1 MVSVRPN
8 GILAAG
14 RAVRCAALGVALLAF
29 GACSGAKRD
38 DSAATS
44 DTAPAAA
51 ATPPPSP
58 YVADIPPWPADTTA
72 SGVDRDGRLRA
83 ALAARVPSCGGE
95 TPVVAPDSVGALF
108 PGMPLANL
116 FGRCPHPLQLWHRD
130 NGQYIPALAVKLG
143 NALLLMDASGTMADA
158 VVIRITAVSG
168 ARTTEGIGPGS
179 SLAEA
184 QRAYGAPTWRRDQCA
199 VDALFDS
206 RPGLVIHTT
215 FPDNGSDAYTCEDIR
230 RFGTGSDFSHF
241 PRGAT
246 VGWIAAELVDVD

>member
-8 GILAAG
+8 GIHAAG
-14 RAVRCAALGVALLAF
+14 RTVLGAALGVTLLAA
-29 GACSGAKRD
+29 GACSGSKRD
-38 DSAATS
+38 DSGATPDTTPAAT
-44 DTAPAAA
+44 TPA
-51 ATPPPSP
+51 PSP

-72 SGVDRDGRLRA
+72 SAVDRDGRLRA
-83 ALAARVPSCGGE
+83 ELAAKVPSCGGE
-95 TPVVAPDSVGALF
+95 TPVVAQDSVGSLF

-116 FGRCPHPLQLWHRD
+116 FGRCAHPLQLWHRD

-158 VVIRITAVSG
+158 VIIRIAAVSG
-168 ARTTEGIGPGS
+168 ARTSEGIGPGS
-179 SLAEA
+179 SLAEV

-199 VDALFDS
+199 VDAIFDS
-206 RPGLVIHTT
+206 RPGLVVHTT

-230 RFGTGSDFSHF
+230 RFGTGGDFSHF

>member
-8 GILAAG
+8 GIHPAG
-14 RAVRCAALGVALLAF
+14 RTVLGAALGVTLLAA
-29 GACSGAKRD
+29 GACSGSKRD
-38 DSAATS
+38 DSGATS
-44 DTAPAAA
+44 DTAAAP
-51 ATPPPSP
+51 ATPAPSP

-72 SGVDRDGRLRA
+72 SAVDRDGRLRA
-83 ALAARVPSCGGE
+83 ELAAKVPSCGGE
-95 TPVVAPDSVGALF
+95 TPVVAQDSVGPLF

-116 FGRCPHPLQLWHRD
+116 FGRCAHPLQLWHRD

-143 NALLLMDASGTMADA
+143 NALLLMDVSGTMADA
-158 VVIRITAVSG
+158 VIIRIAAVSG
-168 ARTTEGIGPGS
+168 ARTSEGIGPGS
-179 SLAEA
+179 SLAEV

-199 VDALFDS
+199 VDAIFDS
-206 RPGLVIHTT
+206 RPGLVVHTT

>member
-8 GILAAG
+8 GTLAAG
-14 RAVRCAALGVALLAF
+14 RTVRGAALGVALLAA
-29 GACSGAKRD
+29 GACSGTKRD
-38 DSAATS
+38 GAGAPS
-44 DTAPAAA
+44 DTAAPAAA
-51 ATPPPSP
+51 TPAPSP

-72 SGVDRDGRLRA
+72 SAVDRDGRLRA
-83 ALAARVPSCGGE
+83 ELAAKVPSCGSE
-95 TPVVAPDSVGALF
+95 TPVVAQDSVGALF

-116 FGRCPHPLQLWHRD
+116 FGRCQHPLQLWHRD

-158 VVIRITAVSG
+158 VIIRITAVSG
-168 ARTTEGIGPGS
+168 ARTSEGVGPGTP
-179 SLAEA
+179 LAEV
-184 QRAYGAPTWRRDQCA
+184 QRAYGAPTWRRDQCG
-199 VDALFDS
+199 VDAIFDS
-206 RPGLVIHTT
+206 RPGLVVHTT